1 MILWNMEKS
10 LAYQIFYWAMK
21 KIQQKTKTNLLL
33 VLCQAIRRVTP
44 NIRVKTRRNKGV
56 KTSVILGQRE
66 YTTLSV
72 KWA

>member
-1 MILWNMEKS
+1 
-10 LAYQIFYWAMK
+10 MK
-21 KIQQKTKTNLLL
+21 KIQQKTKTNPLL
-33 VLCQAIRRVTP
+33 VLCQAIHRVTP

-72 KWA
+72 K